1 MPLNWIDF
9 TVSRNSGKKNR
20 TAHRPRYVPPG
31 RTAAVVEPISD
42 DSVPMRDTIRLL
54 MSNRPGFVGFV
65 LSVLQL
71 AGHAAWILLIWY
83 LQTTNQAKSLTSDS
97 FQSWLI
103 VGILGI
109 SLLLTAAALFT
120 CLYYGLRQQ
129 PRSLAVI
136 GFFLSFFVGVL
147 ATALVFMTA
156 IRAMSPIL
164 P

>member
-1 MPLNWIDF
+1 
-9 TVSRNSGKKNR
+9 
-20 TAHRPRYVPPG
+20 
-31 RTAAVVEPISD
+31 
-42 DSVPMRDTIRLL
+42 

-71 AGHAAWILLIWY
+71 LGHASWILLIWY
-83 LQTTNQAKSLTSDS
+83 LATTGQAKTLTADS

-103 VGILGI
+103 VSILGI

-136 GFFLSFFVGVL
+136 GFFLSFFAGVF
-147 ATALVFMTA
+147 ATAFVFLTA
-156 IRAMSPIL
+156 IRAMSH
-164 P
+164 

>member
-1 MPLNWIDF
+1 MA
-9 TVSRNSGKKNR
+9 RNSGKKKKH
-20 TAHRPRYVPPG
+20 AHRARFVPPG
-31 RTAAVVEPISD
+31 KTAVGADPNSD
-42 DSVPMRDTIRLL
+42 DTVPLRETILLL

-71 AGHAAWILLIWY
+71 IGHASWILLIWY
-83 LQTTNQAKSLTSDS
+83 LQTTGQAKSLTSDS

-103 VGILGI
+103 VSILGV
-109 SLLLTAAALFT
+109 SLVLTAAALFT
-120 CLYYGLRQQ
+120 CLYYGLRRQ

-156 IRAMSPIL
+156 IRAMSPIQ

>member
-1 MPLNWIDF
+1 MP
-9 TVSRNSGKKNR
+9 RNSGKKKKP
-20 TAHRPRYVPPG
+20 AHRARYVPP
-31 RTAAVVEPISD
+31 RKTAAVSEPNSD
-42 DSVPMRDTIRLL
+42 DSVPVRETIRLL

-71 AGHAAWILLIWY
+71 LGHAAWILLIWY
-83 LQTTNQAKSLTSDS
+83 LQTTGQAETLKTDS

-103 VGILGI
+103 VSILGI
-109 SLLLTAAALFT
+109 SLVLTAAALFT

-156 IRAMSPIL
+156 IRAMSPIQ